1 MEEIFLLLFLGDMVF
16 CNLNIF
22 KKLIEK
28 VIGLINE
35 FSRVVVIKYRNIDIK
50 INVFFMIMSKSLE
63 YIMEI
68 YCIYDSNKIYGN

>member
-1 MEEIFLLLFLGDMVF
+1 MVF